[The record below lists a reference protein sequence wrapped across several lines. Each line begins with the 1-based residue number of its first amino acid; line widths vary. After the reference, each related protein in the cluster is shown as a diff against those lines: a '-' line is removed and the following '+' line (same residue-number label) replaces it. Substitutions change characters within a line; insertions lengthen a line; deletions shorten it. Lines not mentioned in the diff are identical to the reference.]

1 MFVIASIYTNTS
13 RCTNLHTTFYYKP
26 ILCIL
31 YNTEKKSMY
40 ISKMYSTKEVFVK
53 NKVVLMKCTVIKRS
67 PYFFFTVNCNEQD
80 RFEKNFN
87 ISFLKYCSIY

>member
-53 NKVVLMKCTVIKRS
+53 NKVVLMKCMVIKRS
-67 PYFFFTVNCNEQD
+67 PYFFNRQ
-80 RFEKNFN
+80 
-87 ISFLKYCSIY
+87 LQ